1 MNPMAILQIKSL
13 LDKFKNNHP
22 KIPMFFS
29 AAAQSIDENS
39 IIEIKVATAE
49 GQNLITNMKVTSDDI
64 ELFKELKEKRI
75 SARYPFLLV

>member
-39 IIEIKVATAE
+39 IIEIKVTTAE

-64 ELFKELKEKRI
+64 ELFKELKEKMMK
-75 SARYPFLLV
+75 

>member
-1 MNPMAILQIKSL
+1 MNPKAIRQIKSL
-13 LDKFKNNHP
+13 LDTFKSNHP

-39 IIEIKVATAE
+39 IIEIKVTTAE

-64 ELFKELKEKRI
+64 ELFKELKEKMMK
-75 SARYPFLLV
+75 

>member
-39 IIEIKVATAE
+39 IIEIKVTTAE

-64 ELFKELKEKRI
+64 ELFKGLKEKMMK
-75 SARYPFLLV
+75 

>member
-29 AAAQSIDENS
+29 AASQSIDENS
-39 IIEIKVATAE
+39 IIEIKVTTAE

-64 ELFKELKEKRI
+64 ELFKELKEKMMK
-75 SARYPFLLV
+75 

>member
-39 IIEIKVATAE
+39 IIEIKVTTAE

-64 ELFKELKEKRI
+64 ELFKELIEKMMK
-75 SARYPFLLV
+75 

>member
-39 IIEIKVATAE
+39 IIEIKVTTAE

-64 ELFKELKEKRI
+64 EH
-75 SARYPFLLV
+75 SPM

>member
-22 KIPMFFS
+22 KSPMFFS

-39 IIEIKVATAE
+39 IIEIKVTTAE

-64 ELFKELKEKRI
+64 ELFKELKEKMMK
-75 SARYPFLLV
+75 

>member
-1 MNPMAILQIKSL
+1 MNLMAILQIKSL

-29 AAAQSIDENS
+29 AAAKSIDENS
-39 IIEIKVATAE
+39 IIEIKVTTAE

-64 ELFKELKEKRI
+64 ELFKELKEKMMK
-75 SARYPFLLV
+75 

>member
-29 AAAQSIDENS
+29 AATQSIDENS
-39 IIEIKVATAE
+39 IIEIKVTTAE

-64 ELFKELKEKRI
+64 ELFKELKEKMMK
-75 SARYPFLLV
+75 

>member
-39 IIEIKVATAE
+39 IIEIKVTTAE

-64 ELFKELKEKRI
+64 ELFKELKEKMMI
-75 SARYPFLLV
+75 

>member
-64 ELFKELKEKRI
+64 ELFKELKEKMMK
-75 SARYPFLLV
+75 

>member
-13 LDKFKNNHP
+13 LDKFKNNHT

-39 IIEIKVATAE
+39 IIEIKVTTAE

-64 ELFKELKEKRI
+64 ELFKELKEKMMK
-75 SARYPFLLV
+75 

>member
-39 IIEIKVATAE
+39 IIEIKVTTAE
-49 GQNLITNMKVTSDDI
+49 GQNIITNMKVTSDDI
-64 ELFKELKEKRI
+64 ELFKELKEKMMK
-75 SARYPFLLV
+75 

>member
-39 IIEIKVATAE
+39 IIEIKVTTAE
-49 GQNLITNMKVTSDDI
+49 GQNLITNMNVTSDDI
-64 ELFKELKEKRI
+64 ELFKELKEKMMK
-75 SARYPFLLV
+75 

>member
-39 IIEIKVATAE
+39 IIEIKVTTAE

-64 ELFKELKEKRI
+64 ELFKELKEKI
-75 SARYPFLLV
+75 MK

>member
-1 MNPMAILQIKSL
+1 MNPMTILQIKSL

-29 AAAQSIDENS
+29 AATQSIDENS
-39 IIEIKVATAE
+39 IIEIKVTTAE

-64 ELFKELKEKRI
+64 ELFKELKEKMMK
-75 SARYPFLLV
+75 

>member
-29 AAAQSIDENS
+29 AATQSIDENS
-39 IIEIKVATAE
+39 IIEIKVTTAE

-64 ELFKELKEKRI
+64 ELFKELKEKI
-75 SARYPFLLV
+75 MMK

>member
-1 MNPMAILQIKSL
+1 MNPKAILQIKSL

-39 IIEIKVATAE
+39 IIEIKVTTAE

-64 ELFKELKEKRI
+64 ELFKELKEKMMK
-75 SARYPFLLV
+75 